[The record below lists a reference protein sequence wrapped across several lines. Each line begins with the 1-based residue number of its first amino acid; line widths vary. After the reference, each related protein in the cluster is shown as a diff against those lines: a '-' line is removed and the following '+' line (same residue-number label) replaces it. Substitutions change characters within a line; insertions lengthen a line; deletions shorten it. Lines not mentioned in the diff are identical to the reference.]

1 MKKNTLI
8 ISGSLVV
15 IALLA
20 FFILLNGKRETLIV
34 DYPSYKEKSSR
45 AIEILRVVCNDTATI
60 LNMEVV
66 GPPKNWVRLR
76 RDVHLYTDGGK
87 QYKLLKHKGIEL
99 DKECFLPESGKMR
112 FLLEFEPLPEK
123 AKSFSFSEG
132 NHKGGW
138 NIRGIRL
145 TDELPKGFFRYT
157 LKGTIPTSAF
167 DGQQIPIYRYNNSS
181 YIGKATIKDNHFEY
195 HGMADSAMYCRMEM
209 GQYFGNFIVEE
220 GVVNVDME
228 TWMYP
233 SGTPLNEAYAE
244 FARLDK
250 KVSFIIDSLRQSII
264 QGKMDRE
271 IRIRKLNDLEYDFDI
286 RRGIMKE
293 VMKPFILKHSNDEAG
308 AAALQSYFAFSTPE
322 MLDDIYPHLG
332 PWILSRAII
341 QDEIAKINQSRKMA
355 IGQPFIDFEGE
366 DVNGNK
372 VKLSDYV
379 GKGKYVIVDF
389 SASWCGPC
397 KAEMPVLA
405 NVYNT
410 YKHTNFDM
418 VTVMVWDQLEAS
430 KKMLKD
436 FDVNWKSI
444 INVGMKPMELYG
456 FSGIPRII
464 LFAPDGSIVHNNL
477 LGNLIKEK
485 LEELLVSPYVL
496 EGGSRLPK

>member
-1 MKKNTLI
+1 MKKQITILGIFVAVSAI
-8 ISGSLVV
+8 IYMVV
-15 IALLA
+15 AT
-20 FFILLNGKRETLIV
+20 GKRETVIV
-34 DYPSYKEKSSR
+34 DFPNYKEKSSR
-45 AIEILRVVCNDTATI
+45 TIEVLRVACNDTATI

-66 GPPKNWVRLR
+66 GSPKNWVRLR
-76 RDVHLYTDGGK
+76 KDVHLYTDDGK

-99 DKECFLPESGKMR
+99 DKECYLPESGKIR
-112 FLLEFEPLPEK
+112 FRLEFEPLPEK
-123 AKSFSFSEG
+123 VKSFSFSEG

-167 DGQQIPIYRYNNSS
+167 DGQQIPIYRYSNSS
-181 YIGKATIKDNHFEY
+181 YIGKVTIKDNHFEY
-195 HGMADSAMYCRMEM
+195 HGMADSAMYCRMEV

-228 TWMYP
+228 TRMYP

-250 KVSFIIDSLRQSII
+250 KVSSIIDSLRQSII

-271 IRIRKLNDLEYDFDI
+271 TRIKKLNDLEYDFDI
-286 RRGIMKE
+286 RRGILKE

-355 IGQPFIDFEGE
+355 IGRPFIDFEGE

-372 VKLSDYV
+372 IKLSDYV

-418 VTVMVWDQLEAS
+418 VTVMVWDQPEAS

-436 FDVNWKSI
+436 FNVNWKSI

-464 LFAPDGSIVHNNL
+464 LIAPDGSIVHNNL
-477 LGNLIKEK
+477 RGNLIKEK
-485 LEELLVSPYVL
+485 LEEVLESPYVL
-496 EGGSRLPK
+496 EGGPRLIK